1 MILGMTEPT
10 PRPFDAIDTIDGI
23 ALFGPLDPAA
33 RESEE
38 QKLFELYDVDR
49 DLASRFTRIHNW

>member
-1 MILGMTEPT
+1 MGFA
-10 PRPFDAIDTIDGI
+10 PFD
-23 ALFGPLDPAA
+23 PLDPEE
-33 RESEE
+33 RESEA